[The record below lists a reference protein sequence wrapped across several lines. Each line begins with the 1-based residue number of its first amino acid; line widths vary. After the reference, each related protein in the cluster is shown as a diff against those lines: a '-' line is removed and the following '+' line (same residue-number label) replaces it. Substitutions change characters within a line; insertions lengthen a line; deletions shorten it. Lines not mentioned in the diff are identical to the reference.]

1 MYFIPCS
8 DGPWPQFQALSCW
21 TACPTEMENG
31 TLASSWHGFLHTKA
45 IFKCAIHF
53 QANVM
58 NGFLIFLHNV
68 LLLYFF
74 KALPLSPVAL
84 AFFSLFIHPSSQASS
99 HPERVG
105 VTLPICFQNWSPP

>member
-8 DGPWPQFQALSCW
+8 DRPWPQFSGPFLLDRL
-21 TACPTEMENG
+21 PHGDGE
-31 TLASSWHGFLHTKA
+31 WHVSKLVAWFPAYEGN
-45 IFKCAIHF
+45 FKCATHF
-53 QANVM
+53 QANFM

-84 AFFSLFIHPSSQASS
+84 AFFSLFIHPSSRASS